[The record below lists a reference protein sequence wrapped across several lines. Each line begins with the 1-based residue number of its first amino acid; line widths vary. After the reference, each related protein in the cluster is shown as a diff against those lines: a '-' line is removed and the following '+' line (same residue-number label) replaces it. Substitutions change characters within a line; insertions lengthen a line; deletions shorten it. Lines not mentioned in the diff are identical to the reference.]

1 MYLDSFVFPD
11 EDWEWNARLSEK
23 RTCYNTMYPMGVLSG
38 IGLERLDF
46 APITILYG
54 GNGTGKTTALNVMA
68 AKLGLLRDTPGN
80 SSTFMEAYVR
90 ACRANLEEDIPAHSR
105 MVTSDDV
112 FDYMLNLRELNTHID
127 QEREKLFQEH
137 TQARHTVFQL
147 RNLDDYEELKKR
159 NSARRKTQSAF
170 VREQLGGN
178 VREMSNGESALF
190 YFKQR
195 LEEDALYL
203 LDEPENSL
211 SAERQLEL
219 AAYLE
224 ESARYAGCQLV
235 IATHSPFLLA
245 MERVKIYDFDTHPV
259 EVRQWT
265 ELKNVRVYADF
276 FRAHAGEFDL

>member
-1 MYLDSFVFPD
+1 MYLDSFVFPN
-11 EDWEWNARLSEK
+11 EDWEWNARLAEK

-259 EVRQWT
+259 EVRRWT

>member
-11 EDWEWNARLSEK
+11 EDWEWNARLAEK

-195 LEEDALYL
+195 LVEDALYL

-259 EVRQWT
+259 EVRRWT

>member
-11 EDWEWNARLSEK
+11 EDWEWNARLAEK

-137 TQARHTVFQL
+137 TQARRTVFQL

-259 EVRQWT
+259 EVRRWT

>member
-11 EDWEWNARLSEK
+11 EDWEWNARLAEK

-211 SAERQLEL
+211 SPARQREL
-219 AAYLE
+219 AAFLAD
-224 ESARYAGCQLV
+224 SARFFGCQFVL
-235 IATHSPFLLA
+235 ATHSPFLLA
-245 MERVKIYDFDTHPV
+245 LPGAKIYDLDRTPAATAP
-259 EVRQWT
+259 WT
-265 ELKNVRVYADF
+265 ELENVRVYRDF
-276 FRAHAGEFDL
+276 FKEHEPDF

>member
-11 EDWEWNARLSEK
+11 EDWEGNARLAEK

-259 EVRQWT
+259 EVRRWT

>member
-11 EDWEWNARLSEK
+11 EDWEWNARLAEK

-112 FDYMLNLRELNTHID
+112 FDYMLNLRELNTRID

-190 YFKQR
+190 NFNQR

-203 LDEPENSL
+203 LDETQNSH

-259 EVRQWT
+259 EVRRWT